1 MDYGKT
7 KTEPSEF
14 TLDVED
20 NCLYASTEDLCRSVI
35 RFRRSDESIE
45 QRR

>member
-35 RFRRSDESIE
+35 RRNDESIE